1 MGIPD
6 NIQAVFFDCYNT
18 LIEIGTDEDDP
29 LTWQMLS
36 SWLSYQGVAIG
47 ARDLMHE
54 YRRTCREQAVRQGE
68 SYPEIDVEA
77 IFVQICRDHRL
88 WDLDARRVGRRAAR
102 TFRAASVRKK
112 KVFPE
117 SLRLLE
123 HLRGLPMGIVS
134 NGQRVFSE
142 HELRHLG
149 LRGISTCSSSP
160 QTSGSRSPTPG
171 FLCMPW
177 RNSGSIRKTP
187 CSSGTRTETTSWPRG
202 QSGCTRCLS
211 GMPGACLIV
220 REPASYLPAF
230 F

>member
-29 LTWQMLS
+29 LTWQLLS

-149 LRGISTCSSSP
+149 LRGYFDVLVFSSDLGFKKPDPRIFVYALEKLGVDPENALFIGDSYRNDILAP
-160 QTSGSRSPTPG
+160 RAIGMHSMFIRDAWGLPDRS
-171 FLCMPW
+171 
-177 RNSGSIRKTP
+177 
-187 CSSGTRTETTSWPRG
+187 
-202 QSGCTRCLS
+202 
-211 GMPGACLIV
+211 
-220 REPASYLPAF
+220 
-230 F
+230 

>member
-6 NIQAVFFDCYNT
+6 NVQAVFFDCYNT

-36 SWLSYQGVAIG
+36 SWLSYQGVSIG
-47 ARDLMHE
+47 AQDLMHE
-54 YRRTCREQAVRQGE
+54 YRRTCREQAAQRGE

-77 IFVQICRDHRL
+77 VFVQICRDHRL

-102 TFRAASVRKK
+102 AFRAASVRKK
-112 KVFPE
+112 RVFPE

-149 LRGISTCSSSP
+149 LREYFDVLVFSSDLGFKKPDPRIFVYALEKLGVDPENALFIGDSYRNDILAP
-160 QTSGSRSPTPG
+160 RAIGMHSMFIRDAWGLPDRS
-171 FLCMPW
+171 
-177 RNSGSIRKTP
+177 
-187 CSSGTRTETTSWPRG
+187 
-202 QSGCTRCLS
+202 
-211 GMPGACLIV
+211 
-220 REPASYLPAF
+220 
-230 F
+230 